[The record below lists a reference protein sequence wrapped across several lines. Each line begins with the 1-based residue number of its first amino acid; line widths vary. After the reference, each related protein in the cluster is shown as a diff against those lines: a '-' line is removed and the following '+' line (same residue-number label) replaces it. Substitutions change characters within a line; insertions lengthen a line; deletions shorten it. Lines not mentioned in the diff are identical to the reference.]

1 MKVYPMFNLDTL
13 TIAELDRLID
23 AAIDAMQPDNIARH
37 LDSDAHES
45 AIAFAVIF
53 DKELNQ

>member
-1 MKVYPMFNLDTL
+1 MLDLDTL

-23 AAIDAMQPDNIARH
+23 AAIDALESDDIARH

-45 AIAFAVIF
+45 AIAFAVIC
-53 DKELNQ
+53 DAMG